1 MEAPTDHPHGRV
13 AIVEDDA
20 HIASF
25 LEETLQ
31 IAGYEV
37 VGKAASAGD
46 AISLIARHRP
56 DIALLNIRLMGRRN
70 GIDVAEEVTRRFG
83 TGVIFETAE
92 SSPVVRGQAEL
103 VGPFAWL
110 TKPFEPEEL
119 LATVDAA
126 MNDIRTRTRH

>member
-1 MEAPTDHPHGRV
+1 MVDWQSPVDGHLYQVGRV
-13 AIVEDDA
+13 G
-20 HIASF
+20 
-25 LEETLQ
+25 LEQ
-31 IAGYEV
+31 
-37 VGKAASAGD
+37 D
-46 AISLIARHRP
+46 AISLIGRHRP
-56 DIALLNIRLMGRRN
+56 DLALLDIRLMGRRN

-126 MNDIRTRTRH
+126 MGEIHMRTRH